1 MVATYTV
8 FGRQV
13 GAHVLSLATIGT
25 LIGGITLAKGGKT
38 ENKNEPP
45 ITASS
50 KDEEQF
56 IQDFIKN
63 IQAEEKKNEKAPAH

>member
-13 GAHVLSLATIGT
+13 GSHILSMATIGT
-25 LIGGITLAKGGKT
+25 VVGGVALSTGGKKDKT
-38 ENKNEPP
+38 AEPP
-45 ITASS
+45 ISAGS

-56 IQDFIKN
+56 IKEFLQN
-63 IQAEEKKNEKAPAH
+63 VQSEEKKGEKAAH